1 MNPAI
6 YIAIFL
12 PIFII
17 LIQAPAQNRIIINN
31 IVKRKTKKENYEM
44 MEHVKKFIGKECY
57 IYTIQSMS
65 SPIKG
70 IIKDVD
76 DNSII
81 LETKKTKDVINLDYV
96 MRVSEIQK
104 NK

>member
-31 IVKRKTKKENYEM
+31 IVKRKTKKEKYEM
-44 MEHVKKFIGKECY
+44 MEHVKNFIGKEFY

>member
-31 IVKRKTKKENYEM
+31 IVKRKTKKEKYEM

>member
-1 MNPAI
+1 
-6 YIAIFL
+6 
-12 PIFII
+12 
-17 LIQAPAQNRIIINN
+17 
-31 IVKRKTKKENYEM
+31 M

-104 NK
+104 KTNK